1 VLAVGYA
8 QPVGAA
14 RPLIVRGTVVN
25 RSATPQ
31 RPVGGGPVALQ
42 VRRDGRTVATIR
54 GRTDARGAFTLAAP
68 PLPPHASYAIV
79 TTYKRVPYSVA
90 FTPGQ
95 AARPVQVPVYDTT
108 TSDADINAMRVVAG
122 LAHRGRYL
130 TVFEQWDFVNTGA
143 RTDVGT
149 AGASGRDAARFPL
162 PSGATHVVIK
172 DVGPPPATATVQQGN
187 VVVNA
192 IVRPAT
198 GMNSASFHRVT
209 FGFDVPT
216 GAVHPTLLFPTR
228 YFIGRLEL
236 FAVGSQLFAS
246 GFQKTTMTLGG
257 QEVPVLQT
265 QVVPPGSTLAI
276 GVDGPPAVASVVPST
291 PAGPPP
297 FPLKEVLILIE
308 AGVGCLLVLGLRRRV
323 STSAG
328 RALPAGWSGAQPR
341 PSGPAEPAG
350 PRDRLSLQRE
360 RARLIGAIAE
370 LDLQHERGRL
380 AEAEYRRRRAQE
392 KGRLLGVARQLGE

>member
-1 VLAVGYA
+1 
-8 QPVGAA
+8 
-14 RPLIVRGTVVN
+14 
-25 RSATPQ
+25 
-31 RPVGGGPVALQ
+31 
-42 VRRDGRTVATIR
+42 
-54 GRTDARGAFTLAAP
+54 
-68 PLPPHASYAIV
+68 
-79 TTYKRVPYSVA
+79 
-90 FTPGQ
+90 
-95 AARPVQVPVYDTT
+95 
-108 TSDADINAMRVVAG
+108 
-122 LAHRGRYL
+122 
-130 TVFEQWDFVNTGA
+130 VFEQWDFVNTGA

-149 AGASGRDAARFPL
+149 DGASGRDAARFPL

-172 DVGPPPATATVQQGN
+172 DVGPAPATATVQHGD

-198 GMNSASFHRVT
+198 GMNSVSFHRVT

-228 YFIGRLEL
+228 YFIGRLEVL
-236 FAVGSQLFAS
+236 AVGSQLFAS

-308 AGVGCLLVLGLRRRV
+308 AGFGCLLVLGLRRRV
-323 STSAG
+323 SAPT
-328 RALPAGWSGAQPR
+328 
-341 PSGPAEPAG
+341 G

-370 LDLQHERGRL
+370 LDLQHERGRV
-380 AEAEYRRRRAQE
+380 AEAEYRHRRAQE